1 MSQEVSGSQGASE
14 PSPAPSVSPVSASER
29 PRVVEALPH
38 SVADRLAV
46 WIPPARFFLKA
57 RGLGIHGARAFSELI
72 PDYDVSPYTGI
83 SVAVVAAILLIA
95 LEAFFARSPIRTIAG
110 VTIGILL
117 GLALAV
123 VFKPLVMVMYKAVVP
138 PGLREEKLDTMVAF
152 LNLMTTSIFSYYGV
166 TLVISTRDEFK
177 FIIPYVEFRKEIK
190 SHVPLILDT
199 SVFIDGRL
207 LGLLTAGVFDQRLL
221 VPRFVLDELQRV
233 ADSADKSLRERG
245 RRGLEMLN
253 DVERRHSLAV
263 VDFPLQA
270 DEEVDVGLVRM
281 TIVHEGKLV
290 TTDHNLSR
298 RANVQ
303 GVSVI
308 NVNDVAT
315 AMKPA
320 FVPGQVLRLRL
331 QRAGDDPGQAVGFL
345 DDGTMVVVDDARENI
360 GQEVSVEVRSA
371 LQTNAGKMVFGKLAR
386 ADRGSGKSS

>member
-1 MSQEVSGSQGASE
+1 
-14 PSPAPSVSPVSASER
+14 
-29 PRVVEALPH
+29 
-38 SVADRLAV
+38 
-46 WIPPARFFLKA
+46 
-57 RGLGIHGARAFSELI
+57 
-72 PDYDVSPYTGI
+72 
-83 SVAVVAAILLIA
+83 
-95 LEAFFARSPIRTIAG
+95 
-110 VTIGILL
+110 
-117 GLALAV
+117 
-123 VFKPLVMVMYKAVVP
+123 
-138 PGLREEKLDTMVAF
+138 
-152 LNLMTTSIFSYYGV
+152 
-166 TLVISTRDEFK
+166 
-177 FIIPYVEFRKEIK
+177 
-190 SHVPLILDT
+190 
-199 SVFIDGRL
+199 
-207 LGLLTAGVFDQRLL
+207 
-221 VPRFVLDELQRV
+221 
-233 ADSADKSLRERG
+233 
-245 RRGLEMLN
+245 MLN